1 MFNRPV
7 MIRKQIRNTSYKT
20 NVFLREKMQR
30 A

>member
-7 MIRKQIRNTSYKT
+7 MIRKQIINGSYET
-20 NVFLREKMQR
+20 NFFREKMQR